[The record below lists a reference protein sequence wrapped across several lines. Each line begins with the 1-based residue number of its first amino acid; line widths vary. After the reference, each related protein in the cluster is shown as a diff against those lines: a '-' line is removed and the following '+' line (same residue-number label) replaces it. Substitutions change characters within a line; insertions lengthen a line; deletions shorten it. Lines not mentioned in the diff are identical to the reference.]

1 MLFVAQAEAYA
12 TQRLIVYYRDFFL
25 QGGDFG
31 DGIRVRRRAQ
41 SQIRNFAEGM
51 AACPHRVAF
60 GDELMIVG
68 VAPRGGGGE
77 FFGNAGAN
85 EDSVLAQIL
94 KQIFGDTRAEIV
106 NGKRRLSPRSS
117 ASPREVISTSAYGSP
132 SARAGM

>member
-1 MLFVAQAEAYA
+1 
-12 TQRLIVYYRDFFL
+12 
-25 QGGDFG
+25 
-31 DGIRVRRRAQ
+31 
-41 SQIRNFAEGM
+41 
-51 AACPHRVAF
+51 
-60 GDELMIVG
+60 MIVG

-77 FFGNAGAN
+77 FFGRRALAGAN

-94 KQIFGDTRAEIV
+94 KQIFGDTPAEIV